1 MTHFQHQTLQQT
13 SFPCRLIV
21 KTYRVKNS
29 LDEPNWVTTLEWNEI
44 HVAVYEDS
52 EPVVTGQPWHA
63 IKGNMTS
70 GSYPALCFLAEF
82 SGMMECVDFQLYV
95 HCLEKPE
102 VLNQRSSVRSFR
114 FKMLQEKCLL
124 NLAICWGGKYLS
136 YFVHMYTSSTEIPI
150 NWFQNIIFSELNKF
164 PK

>member
-52 EPVVTGQPWHA
+52 EPVVTSQPWHA

-82 SGMMECVDFQLYV
+82 SGICRFSAVRALPGKTGSLKSKIKCAFGLKCFKKNASRTWPFVEVANIYLTLY
-95 HCLEKPE
+95 
-102 VLNQRSSVRSFR
+102 
-114 FKMLQEKCLL
+114 
-124 NLAICWGGKYLS
+124 ICIPQ
-136 YFVHMYTSSTEIPI
+136 VPEIPI

>member
-52 EPVVTGQPWHA
+52 EPVVTSQPWHA

-82 SGMMECVDFQLYV
+82 SGICRFQLYV

-114 FKMLQEKCLL
+114 FKMLQEKCLS
-124 NLAICWGGKYLS
+124 NLAIRWGGKYLS
-136 YFVHMYTSSTEIPI
+136 YFVHMYTSSTGNTNQLIPKYY
-150 NWFQNIIFSELNKF
+150 FQWTQ
-164 PK
+164 